1 MKIAIVKLSA
11 LGDII
16 HAMVVL
22 QFIKKHYPQAQIDW
36 IVDEN
41 FAEILNYNPDINQ
54 IIPLKIKQAKQ
65 QKSLKLLLKELKVLL
80 KLDKYD
86 FVIDMQ
92 GLLKSAIIARLIPA
106 KIRVGFDKNSIREKL
121 ASLFYQQKI
130 SISYSRNT
138 LLRYLTVALK
148 PLNIEFQLSNLEQKK
163 PYLFYQ
169 SDFRLNSDNYIIFI
183 INSTWESRNYPVDKF
198 VTIANNLKL
207 PCYVAWNNEK
217 EQQKAEKMQQQ
228 SEYIYSLPRLNL
240 DKLKAVIAPARL
252 LIGND
257 TGPTYMAYGLGVP
270 SITIFGPTPE
280 NRIYP
285 TKIHQIIKS
294 NSKVNHHKLNKDDF
308 SIREIDE
315 EKIIQ
320 LAQDLLCNSQ

>member
-1 MKIAIVKLSA
+1 MNIAIVKLSA

-16 HAMVVL
+16 HAMIVL
-22 QFIKKHYPQAQIDW
+22 QFIKQHYPHAAIDW
-36 IVDEN
+36 IVDDN
-41 FAEILNYNPDINQ
+41 FKEILEHNPDIRH

-65 QKSLKLLLKELKVLL
+65 QKSLKMLINELKKVR

-169 SDFRLNSDNYIIFI
+169 SNFSLPIDNYIIFI
-183 INSTWESRNYPVDKF
+183 VNSTWESRNYPVDKF
-198 VTIANNLKL
+198 ITIANNLKL

-217 EQQKAEKMQQQ
+217 EQQKAKKMQQQ
-228 SEYIYSLPRLNL
+228 SEYIYSLTRLNL
-240 DKLKAVIAPARL
+240 GTLKAIIAGAKL

-257 TGPTYMAYGLGVP
+257 TGPTYIAYGTNTP
-270 SITIFGPTPE
+270 SITLFGPTPE

-285 TKIHQIIKS
+285 TTIHKTLKS
-294 NSKVNHHKLNKDDF
+294 SSIVNHHKLNKNDF
-308 SIREIDE
+308 SISEIDE
-315 EKIIQ
+315 NEVIM
-320 LAQDLLCNSQ
+320 LAKKLLNE